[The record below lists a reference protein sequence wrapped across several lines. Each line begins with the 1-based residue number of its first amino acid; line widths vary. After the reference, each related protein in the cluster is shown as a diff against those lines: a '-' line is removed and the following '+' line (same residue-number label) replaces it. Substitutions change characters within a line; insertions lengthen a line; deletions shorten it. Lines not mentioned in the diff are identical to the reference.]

1 LEKDVMTTSTATTL
15 ANVVAS
21 PQSGRPKAVV
31 FDHHEYAASVILRGR
46 PVPWDNATAYAAF
59 FAQAQGLL
67 RPDVALLD
75 LNRLYG
81 HLTPGSAGLETE
93 MAARSRTGFALR
105 TLLADADLNR
115 AVLDFVT
122 VFAKTARQPVV
133 LRFPSPMAW
142 LIGTH
147 HFSGAGDASGL
158 DADNAENASMY
169 VSDWLRAFA
178 ALPIAGLLLDNRT
191 PAGASRGVHV
201 PLEAY
206 TPVANLAGNYRWTL
220 GQLDDEQMRLQG
232 DVAAGAYIPAEFWLE
247 PDVALPAGDFYLAEI
262 PSAASPEG
270 VLARLETLG

>member
-1 LEKDVMTTSTATTL
+1 MTTSTAATL
-15 ANVVAS
+15 ANVVSA
-21 PQSGRPKAVV
+21 PPSGRSKAVA
-31 FDHHEYAASVILRGR
+31 FDHHEYASSVILRGR

-81 HLTPGSAGLETE
+81 HLMSGNTGLETD
-93 MAARSRTGFALR
+93 MAARSRTGYALR
-105 TLLADADLNR
+105 TLLGDDDVNR

-122 VFAKTARQPVV
+122 VFAKTARQPVA
-133 LRFPSPMAW
+133 LRIPSPMEW
-142 LIGTH
+142 LMGTH
-147 HFSGAGDASGL
+147 HFSGADDTSDL

-191 PAGASRGVHV
+191 PAGASRDVTV

-206 TPVANLAGNYRWTL
+206 TPISNLADNYRWTL
-220 GQLDDEQMRLQG
+220 GQLDDDQARLYG
-232 DVAAGAYIPAEFWLE
+232 DAAVGAYIPARFWLE
-247 PDVALPAGDFYLAEI
+247 PDVELPAGDFYLSEI

-270 VLARLETLG
+270 VLARLESLG

>member
-1 LEKDVMTTSTATTL
+1 MTTSTAVTL
-15 ANVVAS
+15 AHVVAA
-21 PQSGRPKAVV
+21 PPSGRPKAVV
-31 FDHHEYAASVILRGR
+31 FDHHEYASSVILRGR

-67 RPDVALLD
+67 RPEAALLD

-81 HLTPGSAGLETE
+81 HLTAGNTGLETA
-93 MAARSRTGFALR
+93 MAARSRTGYALR
-105 TLLADADLNR
+105 TLLGDDDVNR

-133 LRFPSPMAW
+133 LRIPSPMEW
-142 LIGTH
+142 LMGTH
-147 HFSGAGDASGL
+147 HFSGSEDTSDL
-158 DADNAENASMY
+158 DVDNAENASMY

-178 ALPIAGLLLDNRT
+178 ALPIAGLILDNRT
-191 PAGASRGVHV
+191 PSRGSRSASRNVTV

-206 TPVANLAGNYRWTL
+206 TPIANLAGNYRWTL
-220 GQLDDEQMRLQG
+220 GQLDDDQARLHG
-232 DVAAGAYIPAEFWLE
+232 DTAFGAYIPARFWLE
-247 PDVALPAGDFYLAEI
+247 PDVDLPAGDFYLSEI

>member
-1 LEKDVMTTSTATTL
+1 MTTSTAATL

-21 PQSGRPKAVV
+21 PPSGRAKAVV
-31 FDHHEYAASVILRGR
+31 FDHHEYAASVILRGHA
-46 PVPWDNATAYAAF
+46 VPWDNATAYAAF

-75 LNRLYG
+75 LKRLYD
-81 HLTPGSAGLETE
+81 HLTAGNTGLETA
-93 MAARSRTGFALR
+93 MAARSRTGYALR
-105 TLLADADLNR
+105 TLLGDHDVNK
-115 AVLDFVT
+115 AVLEFAT

-133 LRFPSPMAW
+133 LRIPSPMEW

-147 HFSGAGDASGL
+147 HFSGSDDTSDL

-191 PAGASRGVHV
+191 PAGPSRNVSV

-206 TPVANLAGNYRWTL
+206 TPIANLAGNYRWTL
-220 GQLDDEQMRLQG
+220 GQLDDGQARLQADTAVG
-232 DVAAGAYIPAEFWLE
+232 GYIPASFWLDTE
-247 PDVALPAGDFYLAEI
+247 VELPAGDFYLAEI
-262 PSAASPEG
+262 PSAARPED
-270 VLARLETLG
+270 VLLRLEALS